1 MIVFFCPNILEKVF
15 LSHLLEHWI
24 TGCFICAVG
33 ARPCSF
39 LPVKIMTMG
48 LYLGSHDHEASL
60 KTFIA
65 KSESGY
71 LKFAVEISAMNKTM
85 AGNDW
90 SLPVF

>member
-1 MIVFFCPNILEKVF
+1 
-15 LSHLLEHWI
+15 
-24 TGCFICAVG
+24 
-33 ARPCSF
+33 
-39 LPVKIMTMG
+39 MTMG